1 MGDLQHE
8 IDDELGAELDAMP
21 ETLPPEIPT
30 PELKSVE
37 PDDTGEALP
46 QVIAEEDEIGL
57 PPEIPTPE
65 LQGEFDDEL
74 GGELDAMPETLP
86 QVIAEE
92 DLYVAEDEAAFIA
105 MEDIEALG
113 KAAETSYKYFSQAL
127 EAESFPY
134 KAIAAANFAFQQGFS
149 PTEVAQVSWDA
160 MTDLERLHQPEKQ
173 DYVFMAAIQSGTAP
187 QEARAQSNSLSAT
200 ADQMVGETVLGA
212 ANFVPGMPHVR
223 KVAVPLKS
231 MIKWVAK
238 LPATVSV
245 HLPKKL
251 LTSAFSMPDGMFK
264 RVAERHQ
271 LIDKAAD
278 FFKPSIPNETTFD
291 VYARKLSGLYRD
303 LEKDHIENLIETRK
317 TLVQGLPVEDLF
329 NSLREATNQNV
340 RMVGR
345 DSEVAT
351 NFNKIVSNIIESV
364 KSDISGSTNVQRIQ
378 GLDIKNKVKFN
389 KKHILSPQKVRDII
403 GDLDGKIIFARKR
416 GTPEPEKVKM
426 LWQVRKAFDDVLKDL
441 PGNTEY
447 SSRMDDLHIDRL
459 RLDNFADGFG
469 ISKSKRQAVEATESG
484 QVVASDEFI
493 DDAFAKING
502 SKIAGYANEISV
514 PERSGRQ
521 TDYTIDVA
529 LKNIEKILEK
539 RPELKKDFYT
549 SRDVLR
555 DLATSEALKKSTIQ
569 GSRKV
574 AAFSVMAAGVGEFVG
589 IDKSIY
595 MMAGAAGGFVSDTN
609 GREIGEMFIRNFVA
623 DSSKA
628 QKFVIKPVSKYHEK
642 GQQLFGDFL
651 DTFAPALATA
661 MTRRYIDG
669 DVSAFDEDL
678 GIFKVDEWLL
688 VEKAIK
694 NIRENHKIPTV
705 KRMNQIVDFIH
716 EYRKT
721 GSITLQIGGYGE
733 KTKKKSKAIEN
744 LEQFKKGKK

>member
-1 MGDLQHE
+1 MDDLENE
-8 IDDELGAELDAMP
+8 ISDELGAELDAIP

-30 PELKSVE
+30 PDLESAE
-37 PDDTGEALP
+37 PDDEGELLP
-46 QVIAEEDEIGL
+46 QVVAEEDEIGL

-65 LQGEFDDEL
+65 LQDEFDDEL
-74 GGELDAMPETLP
+74 GGELDAIPETLP
-86 QVIAEE
+86 QVVAEE
-92 DLYVAEDEAAFIA
+92 DPYAAEDEAAFIA

-113 KAAETSYKYFSQAL
+113 KAAETSWKYFSQAL

-160 MTDLERLHQPEKQ
+160 MTDLERLHQPEQQ
-173 DYVFMAAIQSGTAP
+173 DYTFMAAIQSGIAP
-187 QEARAQSNSLSAT
+187 QEARAQSNSIEAT
-200 ADQMVGETVLGA
+200 ANQMVGETMLGA
-212 ANFVPGMPHVR
+212 ANFVPGMPVVR
-223 KVAVPLKS
+223 RVAVPFKT
-231 MIKWVAK
+231 MTKWVAK

-251 LTSAFSMPDGMFK
+251 LTSAFSMPEGMFK

-278 FFKPSIPNETTFD
+278 FFKPHIPNETVFD
-291 VYARKLSGLYRD
+291 VYARKLSSLYRD
-303 LEKDHIENLIETRK
+303 LEKDHIENLIETRR
-317 TLVQGLPVEDLF
+317 TLVEGLPVQDLF
-329 NSLREATNQNV
+329 IALRKATDENV

-345 DSEVAT
+345 DSEIAT

-389 KKHILSPQKVRDII
+389 KHHILSPEKIRNLI
-403 GDLDGKIIFARKR
+403 GDLDGKINYARER

-426 LWQVRKAFDDVLKDL
+426 LWQVRKAFDDALKEL
-441 PGNTEY
+441 PGNVEY
-447 SSRMDDLHIDRL
+447 SSRMDDLYIDRL

-469 ISKSKRQAVEATESG
+469 ISKSKRQAVEAAENG
-484 QVVASDEFI
+484 QGVATDEFI
-493 DDAFAKING
+493 DDAFKKVNG
-502 SKIAGYANEISV
+502 SKIAGYANEISS
-514 PERSGRQ
+514 PQRSGRQ

-539 RPELKKDFYT
+539 RPELRKDFYT

-574 AAFSVMAAGVGEFVG
+574 AAFSVMAAGIGEFIG
-589 IDKSIY
+589 IDKALY

-609 GREIGEMFIRNFVA
+609 GREIGEVFIRNFVA
-623 DSSKA
+623 ESSKA
-628 QKFVIKPVSKYHEK
+628 QKFVIRPVSKAHEK

-678 GIFKVDEWLL
+678 GIFKVDEWPL
-688 VEKAIK
+688 VEKAI
-694 NIRENHKIPTV
+694 NDIRANHKIPTV

-733 KTKKKSKAIEN
+733 KTKKKSKVMEN
-744 LEQFKKGKK
+744 LKQFEKGKK